1 MIDKLF
7 NYTKIIEIKNRKECD
22 EIFFEIIQD
31 FKIKYKKALIEIN
44 KTEDGYILFDFNDYI
59 IKRDINANFDDCQ
72 LIIILICNTN
82 IQDFNEKVQFIDEYN
97 L

>member
-1 MIDKLF
+1 MINKF
-7 NYTKIIEIKNRKECD
+7 ICTKTIDTKNRKECE
-22 EIFFEIIQD
+22 EIFFKIIQE
-31 FKIKYKKALIEIN
+31 FKIKYNKTLFEID

-59 IKRDINANFDDCQ
+59 IKRDIDFVDYQ
-72 LIIILICNTN
+72 LTIILICNTN